1 MMFPSSG
8 ETRPSLWFFG
18 AGRFAARC
26 LSVLSREITF
36 DLVVTSPPSVGG
48 RGLKELPS
56 PVEETCGELGITPH
70 RSGKAGTDER
80 LLRALREAP
89 PLAILVVD
97 FGQKIPEPFLSAP
110 AGGCLNIHPSLLPLY
125 RGAAPVQRSLLN
137 GDPVTGVTLFRLV
150 EQMDAGP
157 ILFQDEYSPGETETA
172 GAVLDILA
180 EKGSKL
186 FLLGVKCII
195 EGTCSFKEQNSESA
209 TYAPKITN
217 KEAEVSW
224 DTPAVRIVNTVRAL
238 SPAPG
243 AFLLTGGKRL
253 KIWGAKPC
261 SLSGAPG
268 EVLGFDGGFP
278 AVGTSEGAVL
288 LLAVQPEG
296 KRKLDGSEWARGLRL
311 KKGDFLH

>member
-1 MMFPSSG
+1 MISLFSG
-8 ETRPSLWFFG
+8 ETRAALWFFG

-26 LSVLSREITF
+26 LSVLSREISF

-56 PVEETCGELGITPH
+56 PVEEVCLELGITPH
-70 RSGKAGTDER
+70 RSGSAGKDEV
-80 LLRALREAP
+80 LLSALVETP

-97 FGQKIPEPFLSAP
+97 FGQKIPEPFLSEP

-137 GDPVTGVTLFRLV
+137 GDSVTGVTLFRLV

-157 ILFQDEYSPGETETA
+157 ILLQEEYFPDGTETA
-172 GAVLDILA
+172 GELLDILA

-195 EGTCSFKEQNSESA
+195 EGTCSFIEQNSESA

-224 DTPAVRIVNTVRAL
+224 QSSAERIVNTVRAL
-238 SPAPG
+238 NPSPG
-243 AFLLTGGKRL
+243 AFLHTGSKRL
-253 KIWGAKPC
+253 KIWSARAC

-268 EVLGFDGGFP
+268 EVLGFDDGFP
-278 AVGTSEGAVL
+278 VVGTAEGAVV

>member
-1 MMFPSSG
+1 MTAPLSG
-8 ETRPSLWFFG
+8 ETRPVLWFFG
-18 AGRFAARC
+18 AGRFASRC
-26 LSVLSREITF
+26 LSLLSREMTF

-48 RGLKELPS
+48 RGMKNLAS
-56 PVEETCGELGITPH
+56 PVEEVCMELGITPH
-70 RSGKAGTDER
+70 RSGSVGKDEF
-80 LLRALREAP
+80 LLSALRETT

-110 AGGCLNIHPSLLPLY
+110 ACGCLNIHPSLLPLY

-157 ILFQDEYSPGETETA
+157 ILLQEEHFTGETETA
-172 GAVLDILA
+172 GELLDILA

-186 FLLGVKCII
+186 FLLGVKCFI

-209 TYAPKITN
+209 TYALKISN
-217 KEAEVSW
+217 NEAEVSW
-224 DTPAVRIVNTVRAL
+224 NAPAARIVSAVRAL
-238 SPAPG
+238 NPAPG
-243 AFLLTGGKRL
+243 AFLVTGSKRL
-253 KIWGAKPC
+253 KIWSAKPG

-268 EVLGFDGGFP
+268 EVLGFDEGFP
-278 AVGTSEGAVL
+278 VVGTAEGAVVL
-288 LLAVQPEG
+288 LTVQPEG
-296 KRKLDGSEWARGLRL
+296 KRRLDGAEWARGLRL